1 MSNIAVII
9 ATKNRPESFGK
20 ALSSVLTQTV
30 LPEIILVVSDC
41 DDTNYLLTENIVR
54 EAGESVDIRLLKNL
68 RTSNLSGAINTGLA
82 YLISKNFTPEDCFV
96 TILDDDDFW
105 EDNYLNEC
113 IAIAERDNS
122 DWVVSGLIRHE
133 QKGDDGILLRIPK
146 TLSVDDFYIGNPH
159 IQGSNLFVR
168 LSRLLNA
175 GGYDE
180 ALDST
185 TDRDICIRLL
195 ELPGIR
201 SSILGRHM
209 VHHYALS
216 DLCRLSTPGSQKKI
230 GGLTAFYNKYG
241 PRMNSVQREA
251 FKVRAREMF
260 NCVIESVEPPKPVIP
275 VVDSVPLSNRP
286 ILVGFIATRIN
297 STRTLIDDLSKLDSG
312 TGLIRVLITDNTES
326 SEQLCS
332 LAEDTKYASLMPIV
346 MTAEK
351 IARNS
356 DAGLYGT
363 HLACEEGRKGIASGR
378 TVLHHHL
385 HSMARGIPGC
395 VVWVL
400 DDDVRL
406 HYLDALGTEYSV
418 DMPQLQSAISGLI
431 DEGVGIGIGRVSNDP
446 PLPVLSMIRTQLL
459 DLHYNIVRFERGVIS
474 TKNLARLNVVHM
486 DQNGDYYYDYSES
499 RFTHLETP
507 FWYGFS
513 RERMIQE
520 IGGIEYGR
528 AVFRPIRINGGDTGK
543 LAIVRGGNTIVTDIE
558 CLRNFPNTSPV
569 MSGVPFRRGDTL
581 WTVLSRQIGGTIIRE
596 FPVPVSQVRTEENH
610 KRLCLDTLLSDFYGS
625 AFVKALDEFY
635 SWKKETGDTL
645 SSRLRLE
652 LSDSDIVWIIE
663 RFGEHL
669 DRRLTAFVMSW
680 YRISGLIEILDDSLY
695 PEVKSL
701 VHKVLAVLNAKNVE
715 CFLLAARTGDRSD
728 ITSFLRNF
736 KEDIK
741 SYREHLPQE
750 ITPLILEHSISRTKE
765 ITGKDGLTY
774 LAHGMEGVVL
784 TDGSDAYKYFHKGVL
799 TFRPGQLDFIRESML
814 GKNFRHFVNLRD
826 VYQESGEVVFRM
838 ELFDGDA
845 YSGEHLSNI
854 RSFLRECK
862 KNNLAYRN
870 MHPKNIL
877 VCGDDL
883 KVCDLGRSNVPFT
896 EEEFKETAKRSYLTY
911 RYHFREDLPELMSI
925 ALFTEDVPELYGFDY
940 FRNSLEDKAKYE
952 LVDSIV
958 INIVKKSGG
967 KEVLDYGCGRGGIAG
982 SLSNIGFSVTGFD
995 IDDEVIRKN
1004 VARDT
1009 GITYLGSSD
1018 LDPLLSSGKQFD
1030 VVVCSLV
1037 VCTIT
1042 DETEV
1047 YAVLE
1052 NLRRL
1057 VKNEGKVVF
1066 AICNPFN
1073 TFIRETGTR
1082 RTHLKKSV
1090 GYSDKFSYDKISK
1103 ETGRTLF
1110 EVHRPFHTIK
1120 RMIEWAGF
1128 VVSNVYESE
1137 GVDFDL
1143 LAPASDF
1150 LVLELEPVGLPL
1162 KHNTSLLIKVSP
1174 IEWRTIDFQ
1183 IEHIISQLD
1192 SPRRF
1197 SEVIVVTDLHKGPFL
1212 RQYGEPDVNRLK
1224 EKLEKLKESGVID
1237 RVIYAPDNLDAI
1249 NQTYLKWF
1257 GVESSETHAV
1267 NGQHTFTSLYGI
1279 EQCQGDYILQ
1289 MDSDCIVVRLD
1300 SSHDYLED
1308 MIGVFNQ
1315 DPNALTVS
1323 FNIAGRGFSPYSH
1336 SDGFKSWRTEVR
1348 FSLFDR
1354 LRLEDALPLPN
1365 KKDGE
1370 GVLEFPW
1377 HRSIDQLIRDSRWKS
1392 YRGGDHRTFFI
1403 HVQNNVKRDTNRWY
1417 NIVKEAER
1425 GYIPPVQ
1432 FGSVDLRG
1440 STSDWLE
1447 TRNEKFVYILR
1458 GMDVAIPKIRRVL
1471 DSIDAQTCSEWGM
1484 VIIDAGSSNGSEE
1497 YFEHFVVPKYRE
1509 RVTFWRNRTPITP
1522 IENTKMAIKELCSNP
1537 DSIIINL
1544 DTDDA
1549 LIGSNVLDRLKSLY
1563 DRGVDLTVGSMLRT
1577 DKYMDYPVDFNTPR
1591 KSRGGNVWQHL
1602 TTFKKP
1608 LFDSI
1613 PEDYFKI
1620 YGEWVPPTED
1630 WAVMLPM
1637 VDIAEKPVYIKDYL
1651 YFYEPSED
1659 KSIRSIMEREALI
1672 AEIIDKPKMVVTN

>member
-1 MSNIAVII
+1 MEGCLLSNIAVII
-9 ATKNRPESFGK
+9 ATKNRPKSFNES
-20 ALSSVLTQTV
+20 LSSVLTQNR
-30 LPEIILVVSDC
+30 LPDIVLVVSDC
-41 DDTNYLLTENIVR
+41 NDTNYPLTENIVR
-54 EAGESVDIRLLKNL
+54 ETGESVDIRLLKNL
-68 RTSNLSGAINTGLA
+68 RSRNLSGAINTGLA
-82 YLISKNFTPEDCFV
+82 YLISENFTPENCFV
-96 TILDDDDFW
+96 AILDDDDFW

-133 QKGDDGILLRIPK
+133 QKWDDGILLRIPK
-146 TLSVDDFYIGNPH
+146 TLSVDDFYVGNPH

-201 SSILGRHM
+201 LYILDRYM

-216 DLCRLSTPGSQKKI
+216 DSRRLSTPGSQKKI
-230 GGLTAFYNKYG
+230 RGLTAFYNKYG
-241 PRMNSVQREA
+241 PLMNDVQRET

-260 NCVIESVEPPKPVIP
+260 NCSIESVEPPKPIIP
-275 VVDSVPLSNRP
+275 VVDSVSLPKRP
-286 ILVGFIATRIN
+286 ILVGFIATRID
-297 STRTLIDDLSKLDSG
+297 STRSLIDDLSKLDSG
-312 TGLIRVLITDNTES
+312 AGLIRVLITDNTGS

-332 LAEDTKYASLMPIV
+332 LAEDIKYASLRPIV

-356 DAGLYGT
+356 DAGLYGA
-363 HLACEEGRKGIASGR
+363 HLESDECRKGIASGR

-385 HSMARGIPGC
+385 HSIARNLPGC

-406 HYLDALGTEYSV
+406 HYMDTSETEHSA
-418 DMPQLQSAISGLI
+418 DMAQLQSAISGLI
-431 DEGVGIGIGRVSNDP
+431 DRGVGIGIGRVVNDP

-459 DLHYNIVRFERGVIS
+459 DLHYNIMRFKRCNTS
-474 TKNLARLNVVHM
+474 TENLAGLNAFSIY
-486 DQNGDYYYDYSES
+486 QNRDYYYDYSES
-499 RFTHLETP
+499 WFAHLETP
-507 FWYGFS
+507 FWYRFS
-513 RERMIQE
+513 WECMMREISD
-520 IGGIEYGR
+520 IEYGR
-528 AVFRPIRINGGDTGK
+528 AVFRPIRINGDNTGK
-543 LAIVRGGNTIVTDIE
+543 PAIVRGGNTIVTDIE

-581 WTVLSRQIGGTIIRE
+581 WTILSRQIGGTIIRE

-635 SWKKETGDTL
+635 YWKKETGDTL

-652 LSDSDIVWIIE
+652 LSDSDIAWIIE
-663 RFGEHL
+663 RFDKHL
-669 DRRLTAFVMSW
+669 DRRLTSFVMGW
-680 YRISGLIEILDDSLY
+680 YRISELIEILDGSPY
-695 PEVKSL
+695 HEVKSL
-701 VHKVLAVLNAKNVE
+701 VHKVSTVFNTKNVE
-715 CFLLAARTGDRSD
+715 RFLLDARTGDRSD
-728 ITSFLRNF
+728 IASFLRNF

-741 SYREHLPQE
+741 SYREHLPYE
-750 ITPLILEHSISRTKE
+750 ITPLLLERSISRAKE
-765 ITGKDGLTY
+765 ITGKDDLTY

-784 TDGSDAYKYFHKGVL
+784 TDGIDAYKYFHKGVL
-799 TFRPGQLDFIRESML
+799 TFRPEQLEFIRESML
-814 GKNFRHFVNLRD
+814 GRNFRHFVNLKD
-826 VYQESGEVVFRM
+826 IYQESGEVVFCT
-838 ELFDGDA
+838 ELFDGAA
-845 YSGEHLSNI
+845 YSGEHLYSI

-896 EEEFKETAKRSYLTY
+896 EEEFRETAKRSYLTY

-925 ALFTEDVPELYGFDY
+925 ALFTENVPELYGFDY
-940 FRNSLEDKAKYE
+940 FWNSLEDKAKYE
-952 LVDSIV
+952 LVDSMV
-958 INIVKKSGG
+958 INIIKKSGG
-967 KEVLDYGCGRGGIAG
+967 KEVLDYGCGRGGIAEN
-982 SLSNIGFSVTGFD
+982 LSNMGFSVTGFD
-995 IDDEVIRKN
+995 IDDEVICKN

-1009 GITYLGSSD
+1009 DITYLGSSD

-1042 DETEV
+1042 DENEV

-1052 NLRRL
+1052 NLRSL
-1057 VKNEGKVVF
+1057 VKNEGRIVF
-1066 AICNPFN
+1066 ALCNPFN
-1073 TFIRETGTR
+1073 TFVRETGTR
-1082 RTHLKKSV
+1082 KIHPKKSV

-1103 ETGRTLF
+1103 ETGRTLS

-1120 RMIEWAGF
+1120 RMVEWAGF
-1128 VVSNVYESE
+1128 VISNVHESE

-1143 LAPASDF
+1143 LTPASDF

-1162 KHNTSLLIKVSP
+1162 KRNTSLLIKASP

-1183 IEHIISQLD
+1183 IKHIVSQLD

-1197 SEVIVVTDLHKGPFL
+1197 SEIIVVTDLHKGPFL
-1212 RQYGEPDVNRLK
+1212 RQYDEPDINRLK
-1224 EKLEKLKESGVID
+1224 EKMEMLKESGVID
-1237 RVIYAPDNLDAI
+1237 RVVYAPDNPDAVR
-1249 NQTYLKWF
+1249 QTYLKWF
-1257 GVESSETHAV
+1257 GVGSSETHAV

-1279 EQCQGDYILQ
+1279 EQCRGDYILQ

-1300 SSHDYLED
+1300 PSHDYLED
-1308 MIGVFNQ
+1308 MIEVFNH

-1323 FNIAGRGFSPYSH
+1323 FNIVGKGFSPYSH
-1336 SDGFKSWRTEVR
+1336 SAGFKSWRTEVR

-1370 GVLEFPW
+1370 GVLKFPW
-1377 HRSIDQLIRDSRWKS
+1377 HRSMDQLIRKSRWRS

-1403 HVQNNVKRDTNRWY
+1403 HVPNNVKRDTNRWY

-1425 GYIPPVQ
+1425 GHIPPVQ
-1432 FGSVDLRG
+1432 FGSIDLCG
-1440 STSDWLE
+1440 SIPDWLE

-1471 DSIDAQTCSEWGM
+1471 DSIDAQTYSEWGM
-1484 VIIDAGSSNGSEE
+1484 VIIDAGSTNGSEE

-1509 RVTFWRNRTPITP
+1509 RATFWRNWTSITP
-1522 IENTKMAIKELCSNP
+1522 IENIKIAIKELCNNP

-1549 LIGSNVLDRLKSLY
+1549 LIGDNVLDRLESLY
-1563 DRGVDLTVGSMLRT
+1563 DRG
-1577 DKYMDYPVDFNTPR
+1577 
-1591 KSRGGNVWQHL
+1591 
-1602 TTFKKP
+1602 
-1608 LFDSI
+1608 SI
-1613 PEDYFKI
+1613 
-1620 YGEWVPPTED
+1620 
-1630 WAVMLPM
+1630 LP
-1637 VDIAEKPVYIKDYL
+1637 
-1651 YFYEPSED
+1651 
-1659 KSIRSIMEREALI
+1659 
-1672 AEIIDKPKMVVTN
+1672 